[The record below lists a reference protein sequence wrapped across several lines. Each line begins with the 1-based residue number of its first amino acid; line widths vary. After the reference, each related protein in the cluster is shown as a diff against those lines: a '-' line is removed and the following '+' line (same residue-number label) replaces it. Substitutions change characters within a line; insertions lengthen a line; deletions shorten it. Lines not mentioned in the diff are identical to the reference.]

1 MTGQRSGT
9 IQLSHRA
16 FAAALL
22 AAGILGVGIGEA
34 AEPLGSSQAQSVAR
48 VAAAPAACDS
58 FATNVGHA
66 FTILG
71 GILEDA
77 SKYPPLITKAEQ
89 ARTSAAVAAITAKE
103 RSINNTIQ
111 TGGSSFAALKTPI
124 LNEETKCLQ

>member
-22 AAGILGVGIGEA
+22 AAGILGVGIGEV
-34 AEPLGSSQAQSVAR
+34 AEPLGSSQAHSVAR
-48 VAAAPAACDS
+48 AAAAPAACDS

-103 RSINNTIQ
+103 RSINNAIQ

-124 LNEETKCLQ
+124 LSEERKCLQ